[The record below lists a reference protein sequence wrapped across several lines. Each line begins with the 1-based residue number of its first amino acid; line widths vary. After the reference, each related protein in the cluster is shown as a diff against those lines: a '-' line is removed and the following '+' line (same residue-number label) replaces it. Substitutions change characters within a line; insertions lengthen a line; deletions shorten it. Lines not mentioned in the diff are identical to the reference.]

1 MMPLLYLENILRL
14 GSNPRSN
21 QIQQIYEIAYL
32 AFAIVD
38 L

>member
-14 GSNPRSN
+14 GSN